1 MRRLKCFD
9 LSVRQSVLVVCL
21 LGFCCC
27 FFFVTATPLKPLIK
41 ISETLQAFR
50 TQCVKVHATKKFQFH
65 EHTLNFDHI
74 LNIVMNSL
82 LAQLFVNRC
91 MEFSNSL
98 QASRKQC
105 VDMHIQ
111 CQYTPISLLFWNF
124 LPLWT

>member
-1 MRRLKCFD
+1 MN
-9 LSVRQSVLVVCL
+9 
-21 LGFCCC
+21 
-27 FFFVTATPLKPLIK
+27 I
-41 ISETLQAFR
+41 
-50 TQCVKVHATKKFQFH
+50 
-65 EHTLNFDHI
+65 LNFDHI

-111 CQYTPISLLFWNF
+111 CQYTPISLFFGGEIFAPLDLEFWPYVLYRSKQF
-124 LPLWT
+124 VSTTPP